1 MKHLKNIYWS
11 ASFVLLSTYV
21 GEAQTV
27 VDAEIYPIDE
37 VKAELF
43 EKGTS
48 IVNLLPNIG
57 YSSLSDNQ
65 SPKQTTNHFKMHLR
79 GNYYAWDNIG
89 IVGGVYIDN
98 QIVKTEGG
106 TDQTNNLAM
115 VEVGGQYG
123 RHFGGLPLRGE
134 LTFGFGNYNVNG
146 NSAATFAYNVNVATF
161 VELGQSG
168 AYIEPFIGYAGFN
181 NNFKESN
188 FQNSTG
194 GLVAGVCFVK
204 PLGCADYICGFGD
217 DAPTKLLG

>member
-65 SPKQTTNHFKMHLR
+65 SPKQTTNHFKIR
-79 GNYYAWDNIG
+79 Y
-89 IVGGVYIDN
+89 
-98 QIVKTEGG
+98 
-106 TDQTNNLAM
+106 
-115 VEVGGQYG
+115 
-123 RHFGGLPLRGE
+123 
-134 LTFGFGNYNVNG
+134 
-146 NSAATFAYNVNVATF
+146 
-161 VELGQSG
+161 
-168 AYIEPFIGYAGFN
+168 
-181 NNFKESN
+181 
-188 FQNSTG
+188 
-194 GLVAGVCFVK
+194 
-204 PLGCADYICGFGD
+204 
-217 DAPTKLLG
+217 